1 MYVMKFYNELESSEL
16 MSYGIPIGAWAPVYL
31 KEPEDPDPIIRT
43 VLELLEI
50 EVLATDCILWARP
63 GDFMKK
69 YIEPYGE
76 PVKFT
81 VFVDRRVYFLS
92 YIELDKYLFGNSDID
107 FMIFGEDMI
116 IRRYRSG
123 SLYDL
128 TISDF
133 AQLGFPKVKLNLG
146 RGNYYV

>member
-16 MSYGIPIGAWAPVYL
+16 MSYEIPVGAWTPVYL

-43 VLELLEI
+43 VLKLLEI

-81 VFVDRRVYFLS
+81 VFVDRRVYFLY

-107 FMIFGEDMI
+107 FMIFGGNI
-116 IRRYRSG
+116 IVHRSRNG

-133 AQLGFPKVKLNLG
+133 AQLGFPKVKL
-146 RGNYYV
+146 